1 MYRKIL
7 VAYNGSPESRSAL
20 QECIQL
26 RPPAS
31 TEIHLLAVIHF
42 SPHGMAGGYAPEIAC
57 TTRTQW
63 MRQEL
68 EEGQA
73 LMVAAGLNPVTHL
86 EIGEPVD
93 VISTLADQLKIGL
106 VIVGHSR
113 RKTLAMRWWRGDTDA
128 LLVERLNCSILVALH
143 V

>member
-1 MYRKIL
+1 
-7 VAYNGSPESRSAL
+7 
-20 QECIQL
+20 
-26 RPPAS
+26 
-31 TEIHLLAVIHF
+31 
-42 SPHGMAGGYAPEIAC
+42 
-57 TTRTQW
+57 